1 MKLYILLAAVFLFAG
16 CQKRGSIGLSST
28 ASSGGAC
35 LFDGQS
41 NAAQMDMEYVRKTL
55 GCQTVNIA
63 VGDTS
68 LAQHI
73 KGGEFYANLIAT
85 LKQLMK
91 RGPVIYVFYQGEWEG
106 KNAIGHD
113 TWNQR
118 FTEHI
123 QNIRTESGLT
133 SMPVYFFRI
142 NEHRYDQYPA
152 YAWEK
157 VRDEQDGVHVQSTTM
172 ISSDGCELSHD
183 ELHYTTDGY
192 HCLTDRL
199 ASEIRGE

>member
-1 MKLYILLAAVFLFAG
+1 
-16 CQKRGSIGLSST
+16 
-28 ASSGGAC
+28 
-35 LFDGQS
+35 
-41 NAAQMDMEYVRKTL
+41 
-55 GCQTVNIA
+55 
-63 VGDTS
+63 
-68 LAQHI
+68 
-73 KGGEFYANLIAT
+73 
-85 LKQLMK
+85 
-91 RGPVIYVFYQGEWEG
+91 
-106 KNAIGHD
+106 
-113 TWNQR
+113 
-118 FTEHI
+118 
-123 QNIRTESGLT
+123 
-133 SMPVYFFRI
+133 MPVYFFRI